1 MGDPWWYIFPF
12 AETIHRSYESTA
24 LGFEAAFEQN
34 KFRRNDLMH
43 EQLDQLTLAGVSA
56 GVDVAATL
64 AGEGLLRAGQRVLGT
79 VERAAAQEAASTA
92 TREAEMVAARV
103 ERGAAQEVE
112 SAATRAEMVAARGA
126 RYPTLASMGRT
137 VEVAGMAPI
146 TFAVETGARAAI
158 RTATVGWSEDPE
170 ARAAIMTRL
179 AAAAAVFNASEHPV
193 PSGKSDRQ
201 EPQLQVGDN
210 EIEDEMYK
218 EMYNEMFYETE
229 MSNYNAFGK
238 AHYVASS
245 EENWVI
251 PIAGLAII
259 VLVSNYIS

>member
-12 AETIHRSYESTA
+12 TETIHRSYESTA

-56 GVDVAATL
+56 GVDVASTL
-64 AGEGLLRAGQRVLGT
+64 AGEGLARAGQRIYRTLGT
-79 VERAAAQEAASTA
+79 AERAAAQEAASTA

-170 ARAAIMTRL
+170 
-179 AAAAAVFNASEHPV
+179 VEQP